1 MHEIKILLFIIR
13 SIRISFKK
21 FNSSN
26 FFKRK
31 IDENNLIVSK
41 KMFTDT
47 KFRYRVN
54 LSLSRLLQHMCVSRH
69 EKKKLA
75 QASIDGAST
84 EITLNLTRS
93 LRVKKK
99 KKKKKKMEVP
109 GRNSSINIFLIRRI
123 FTFRK
128 SNFKNIGENFEPAII
143 ETNKSKE
150 LRFECS
156 VDKQISITTR

>member
-1 MHEIKILLFIIR
+1 
-13 SIRISFKK
+13 
-21 FNSSN
+21 
-26 FFKRK
+26 
-31 IDENNLIVSK
+31 
-41 KMFTDT
+41 
-47 KFRYRVN
+47 
-54 LSLSRLLQHMCVSRH
+54 
-69 EKKKLA
+69 
-75 QASIDGAST
+75 
-84 EITLNLTRS
+84 
-93 LRVKKK
+93 
-99 KKKKKKMEVP
+99 MEVP

>member
-54 LSLSRLLQHMCVSRH
+54 LSLSRLLQHMCVSRR

-99 KKKKKKMEVP
+99 KKKEN
-109 GRNSSINIFLIRRI
+109 GSSGTQQFNKYFSHSTNFYFSKIEFQEYRGE
-123 FTFRK
+123 FRTG
-128 SNFKNIGENFEPAII
+128 NN
-143 ETNKSKE
+143 
-150 LRFECS
+150 R
-156 VDKQISITTR
+156 DK

>member
-1 MHEIKILLFIIR
+1 MEI
-13 SIRISFKK
+13 
-21 FNSSN
+21 
-26 FFKRK
+26 
-31 IDENNLIVSK
+31 V
-41 KMFTDT
+41 
-47 KFRYRVN
+47 
-54 LSLSRLLQHMCVSRH
+54 
-69 EKKKLA
+69 
-75 QASIDGAST
+75 
-84 EITLNLTRS
+84 
-93 LRVKKK
+93 
-99 KKKKKKMEVP
+99 

>member
-54 LSLSRLLQHMCVSRH
+54 LSLSRLLQHVCVSRR

-128 SNFKNIGENFEPAII
+128 SNFKNFEPAII